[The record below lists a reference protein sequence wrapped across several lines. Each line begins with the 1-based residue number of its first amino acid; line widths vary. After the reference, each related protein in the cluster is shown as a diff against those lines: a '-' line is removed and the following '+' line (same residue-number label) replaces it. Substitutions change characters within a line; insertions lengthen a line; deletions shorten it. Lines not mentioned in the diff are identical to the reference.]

1 MMRVPPNS
9 TVDSTPDPPSDA
21 SRSAWPAKGCD
32 LDSSDTRARLARDVL
47 HDRHGAFADQCD
59 RDRVGAHAVA
69 HDAAGGVG
77 GAEKRGPARR
87 MSPCLEIDAF
97 SE

>member
-32 LDSSDTRARLARDVL
+32 LHHPIRRSRLARDLL
-47 HDRHGAFADQCD
+47 HDRHGALAHERD
-59 RDRVGAHAVA
+59 RHRVGAHALA
-69 HDAAGGVG
+69 GDAAGGRLKISLKGDCGTIALVV
-77 GAEKRGPARR
+77 
-87 MSPCLEIDAF
+87 DVAF
-97 SE
+97 DG

>member
-47 HDRHGAFADQCD
+47 HDRNGALAHERD
-59 RDRVGAHAVA
+59 RHRVGANAVA
-69 HDAAGGVG
+69 GDQAGGVAAITKADLAGDVG
-77 GAEKRGPARR
+77 GAE
-87 MSPCLEIDAF
+87 
-97 SE
+97 